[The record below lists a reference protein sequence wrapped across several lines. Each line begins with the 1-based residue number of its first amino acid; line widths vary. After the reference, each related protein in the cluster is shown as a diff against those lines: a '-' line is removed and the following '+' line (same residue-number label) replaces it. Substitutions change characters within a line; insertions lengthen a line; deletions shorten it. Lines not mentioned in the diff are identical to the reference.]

1 MENKNTGV
9 HEWLVGV
16 HKINTTTS
24 PKIIDKDIGCM
35 SIWEVYEVNEVCV
48 LKDEGATS
56 KI

>member
-24 PKIIDKDIGCM
+24 PKTIDKDMGCM